1 MLGIFGAIGGLLST
15 VSGISGQVFG
25 YLTKK
30 ADVSLEKY
38 KVDGKVDEALVQADV
53 TLIQAQRDLLLAQN
67 PYRGYRYL
75 HYLFGYP
82 LGIYWT
88 LYLFDKVTEKAPGF
102 EKILWDV
109 EPITGDYLVWA
120 SVIMGGLF
128 LHSATAGKW
137 R

>member
-1 MLGIFGAIGGLLST
+1 MFASILAALSS
-15 VSGISGQVFG
+15 VSGIATTVFG
-25 YLTKK
+25 YFSKK
-30 ADVSLEKY
+30 ADIGLEKY
-38 KVDGKVDEALVQADV
+38 KVDGKVDEALVSADV
-53 TLIQAQRDLLLAQN
+53 SLIQAQRDLQLAQN

-109 EPITGDYLVWA
+109 EPITGDYLIWA

-128 LHSATAGKW
+128 IHSATAGRW
-137 R
+137 RS